1 MNYKSGISTPKLL
14 RRRPLLRRLP
24 LLVLG
29 IACFNIFGTANAQG
43 PFSLFLN
50 LLNSARCG
58 SGASTNHQSCN
69 INKPIWAEVNS
80 LSPEFIAGQVL
91 EFDASGSGS
100 KAGLVG
106 YEWVLTTPD
115 GSFADLSSSDSVVVS
130 IEPDM
135 SGVFTL
141 TLTVHDINGA
151 SADNTFTFTVELP
164 EPAPLPVFTPTAA
177 PTPSLDDRTDAIRFL
192 YQATFGPRVAEVDG
206 LMELG
211 AQAWFE
217 NQLTIEPTGY
227 VEAWRS
233 IAGPF
238 NDIDGVDGAN
248 GVELNHET
256 FMVNA
261 LYSPDQL
268 RHRMTYALSQLFVI
282 SADFDFSHH
291 DQLVLG
297 YVDVLHDNAFG
308 NYRDL
313 LERVTLHPA
322 MGLFLAMLGNE
333 KADPSKNI
341 RPDENYAREIMQL
354 FTIGLQELNQDGTP
368 ALDQNRDVVQTYWPV
383 DIQNYAA
390 ALTGWYFADLEPY
403 RFGSTFHS
411 VEWSLRLAPMT
422 SYDDYH
428 QKTQKK
434 LLRNYYVPAGASAEE
449 SLSAVLDSLFYHP
462 NLAPFVS
469 KHLIKSFVTSNP
481 SAEYVGRVSAVFN
494 SNETGERGNLGSVL
508 RAVLFDPEARLPAT
522 EQPSTYGRAK
532 DPLLRFVN
540 FQRFFEVEGYDPDRR
555 EHLRRTPS
563 QEFLRAPNVF
573 NFFSPTHVPNAKFA
587 ALDLVAPEL
596 QILTSDALV
605 QDSSYYA
612 YMSTKEELEADTS
625 ATDQQKQ
632 YWTYYELG
640 DLPQIAEQQGT
651 SAVIEYLDTYLTQG
665 RLAESSKEALFA
677 RYDNEFTTSLQ
688 TGNRGWFLGTFRQI
702 IYQVVSSPE
711 YYVQR

>member
-1 MNYKSGISTPKLL
+1 MNCKSGMSAPEWLK
-14 RRRPLLRRLP
+14 RRSMLRRLS

-29 IACFNIFGTANAQG
+29 ITCFSIFGTANAQG

-58 SGASTNHQSCN
+58 SGASANYQACN
-69 INKPIWAEVNS
+69 INQPIWAEVKP
-80 LSPEFIAGQVL
+80 LAPAFLAGQVL
-91 EFDASGSGS
+91 KFDASNSGA

-106 YEWVLTTPD
+106 YEWALTKPD
-115 GSFADLSSSDSVVVS
+115 GSFAGLSGSDSVLVS

-135 SGVFTL
+135 RGLFTL
-141 TLTVHDINGA
+141 TLTVRDINGA
-151 SADNTFTFTVELP
+151 SAEDTFRFTAELP
-164 EPAPLPVFTPTAA
+164 KPAVLPVFTPTAA
-177 PTPSLDDRTDAIRFL
+177 PAPLLNDHTDAIRFL
-192 YQATFGPRVAEVDG
+192 YQATFGPRVGDVDD
-206 LMELG
+206 LMEIG

-217 NQLTIEPTGY
+217 NQLAIEPSGY

-233 IAGPF
+233 IADAF

-256 FMVNA
+256 FMANA

-297 YVDVLHDNAFG
+297 YVDVLHENAFG

-313 LERVTLHPA
+313 MERVTLHPA

-354 FTIGLQELNQDGTP
+354 FTIGLLELNQDGTP
-368 ALDQNRDVVQTYWPV
+368 ALDDRGNVVQTYWPV

-411 VEWSLRLAPMT
+411 VEWSQRLAPMT
-422 SYDDYH
+422 SYDDHH

-469 KHLIKSFVTSNP
+469 EHLIKSFVTSNP
-481 SAEYVGRVSAVFN
+481 SPEYVGRVSAVFN

-508 RAVLFDPEARLPAT
+508 QAILFDPEARLAAG

-555 EHLRRTPS
+555 EHLRRSPS
-563 QEFLRAPNVF
+563 QQFLKAPNVF
-573 NFFSPTHVPNAKFA
+573 NFFSPTHVPNADFA

-612 YMSTKEELEADTS
+612 YMSTKEELEADTG

-632 YWTYYELG
+632 NWTYYKLG

-651 SAVIEYLDTYLTQG
+651 FAVIEYLDTYLTQG
-665 RLAESSKEALFA
+665 RLSEASKQALFE
-677 RYDNEFTTSLQ
+677 RYDYAIATSLQ
-688 TGNRGWFLGTFRQI
+688 NGNRGWFLGIFRQM
-702 IYQVVSSPE
+702 IYQVASSPE

>member
-1 MNYKSGISTPKLL
+1 MVPQQKHLQ
-14 RRRPLLRRLP
+14 
-24 LLVLG
+24 
-29 IACFNIFGTANAQG
+29 F
-43 PFSLFLN
+43 
-50 LLNSARCG
+50 
-58 SGASTNHQSCN
+58 H
-69 INKPIWAEVNS
+69 
-80 LSPEFIAGQVL
+80 
-91 EFDASGSGS
+91 
-100 KAGLVG
+100 
-106 YEWVLTTPD
+106 
-115 GSFADLSSSDSVVVS
+115 
-130 IEPDM
+130 
-135 SGVFTL
+135 
-141 TLTVHDINGA
+141 
-151 SADNTFTFTVELP
+151 VELP
-164 EPAPLPVFTPTAA
+164 SAPLPVFTYSRTV
-177 PTPSLDDRTDAIRFL
+177 PSNDRTDAIRFL

-297 YVDVLHDNAFG
+297 YVDVLHDNAVG
-308 NYRDL
+308 NDRDL

-368 ALDQNRDVVQTYWPV
+368 ALDQNGDVVQTYWPV

-481 SAEYVGRVSAVFN
+481 SPEYVGRVSAVFN
-494 SNETGERGNLGSVL
+494 SMKR
-508 RAVLFDPEARLPAT
+508 
-522 EQPSTYGRAK
+522 
-532 DPLLRFVN
+532 VN
-540 FQRFFEVEGYDPDRR
+540 G
-555 EHLRRTPS
+555 
-563 QEFLRAPNVF
+563 
-573 NFFSPTHVPNAKFA
+573 
-587 ALDLVAPEL
+587 
-596 QILTSDALV
+596 
-605 QDSSYYA
+605 
-612 YMSTKEELEADTS
+612 
-625 ATDQQKQ
+625 
-632 YWTYYELG
+632 
-640 DLPQIAEQQGT
+640 
-651 SAVIEYLDTYLTQG
+651 VI
-665 RLAESSKEALFA
+665 
-677 RYDNEFTTSLQ
+677 
-688 TGNRGWFLGTFRQI
+688 
-702 IYQVVSSPE
+702 
-711 YYVQR
+711 

>member
-1 MNYKSGISTPKLL
+1 
-14 RRRPLLRRLP
+14 
-24 LLVLG
+24 
-29 IACFNIFGTANAQG
+29 
-43 PFSLFLN
+43 
-50 LLNSARCG
+50 
-58 SGASTNHQSCN
+58 
-69 INKPIWAEVNS
+69 
-80 LSPEFIAGQVL
+80 
-91 EFDASGSGS
+91 
-100 KAGLVG
+100 
-106 YEWVLTTPD
+106 
-115 GSFADLSSSDSVVVS
+115 
-130 IEPDM
+130 
-135 SGVFTL
+135 
-141 TLTVHDINGA
+141 
-151 SADNTFTFTVELP
+151 
-164 EPAPLPVFTPTAA
+164 
-177 PTPSLDDRTDAIRFL
+177 
-192 YQATFGPRVAEVDG
+192 
-206 LMELG
+206 
-211 AQAWFE
+211 
-217 NQLTIEPTGY
+217 
-227 VEAWRS
+227 
-233 IAGPF
+233 
-238 NDIDGVDGAN
+238 
-248 GVELNHET
+248 
-256 FMVNA
+256 
-261 LYSPDQL
+261 
-268 RHRMTYALSQLFVI
+268 MTYALSQLFVI

-368 ALDQNRDVVQTYWPV
+368 ALDQNGDVVQTYWPV

-612 YMSTKEELEADTS
+612 YMSTKEELEADAS

>member
-1 MNYKSGISTPKLL
+1 MPQKTDVSARKRLQQRPTLRPVALL
-14 RRRPLLRRLP
+14 LLSLTS
-24 LLVLG
+24 
-29 IACFNIFGTANAQG
+29 FSMTGTAEAQG
-43 PFSLFLN
+43 PFSLFEN
-50 LLNSARCG
+50 LLNSAKCG
-58 SGASTNHQSCN
+58 SGTATNNQACV
-69 INKPIWAEVNS
+69 INQPVWAEIKPLAPAFV
-80 LSPEFIAGQVL
+80 AGQVL
-91 EFDASGSGS
+91 EFDASDSGA
-100 KAGLVG
+100 KAGLTS
-106 YEWVLTTPD
+106 YDWVLTTPE
-115 GSFADLSSSDSVVVS
+115 GSFASLSSSDSAVVS
-130 IEPDM
+130 VEPDM
-135 SGVFTL
+135 SGQFTL
-141 TLTVHDINGA
+141 TLTVRDIDGS
-151 SADNTFTFTVELP
+151 SAQATFSFDAELP
-164 EPAPLPVFTPTAA
+164 EPAALPAFTPTAA
-177 PTPSLDDRTDAIRFL
+177 PAPSLEDRIDAIRFL
-192 YQATFGPRVAEVDG
+192 YQATFGPRVAEVDD

-227 VEAWRS
+227 VETWRS
-233 IAGPF
+233 IAGTF

-313 LERVTLHPA
+313 MERVTLHPA

-354 FTIGLQELNQDGTP
+354 FTIGLQELNQDGTS
-368 ALDQNRDVVQTYWPV
+368 ALDENGDVVQTYWPV

-403 RFGSTFHS
+403 RFGSSFHS

-422 SYDDYH
+422 SYDDFH

-481 SAEYVGRVSAVFN
+481 SPEYVGRVSAVFN
-494 SNETGERGNLGSVL
+494 SNETGERGNLSSVL
-508 RAVLFDPEARLPAT
+508 QAVLFDPEARLPAA
-522 EQPSTYGRAK
+522 EQASTYGRAK

-555 EHLRRTPS
+555 EHLRRSPS
-563 QEFLRAPNVF
+563 QQFLKAPNVF
-573 NFFSPTHVPNAKFA
+573 NFFSPTHIPNANFA
-587 ALDLVAPEL
+587 ALNLVAPEL

-605 QDSSYYA
+605 QDSSNYA
-612 YMSTKEELEADTS
+612 YMSTREELEADTG
-625 ATDQQKQ
+625 ATDEQKL
-632 YWTYYELG
+632 YWIYYELG
-640 DLPQIAEQQGT
+640 NLTQIAEQQGT

-677 RYDNEFTTSLQ
+677 RYDNDITTSLQ